1 VTDHVGQVTARST
14 NVDPRSNADHGDEPV
29 IVAATMT
36 AGHDGAAEAV
46 IDIRYPNGAVRSVTF
61 DCDSLG
67 LALDRYQIASL
78 DDLCGRPWTVLV
90 ETPPIHQNQR

>member
-1 VTDHVGQVTARST
+1 VTTQQSADDAVHGGEPIIIAARL
-14 NVDPRSNADHGDEPV
+14 
-29 IVAATMT
+29 T

-46 IDIRYPNGAVRSVTF
+46 IDIRYPNGAIRSVTF

-67 LALDRYQIASL
+67 VALDHHQIGSL

-90 ETPPIHQNQR
+90 ETPSFDQNQR